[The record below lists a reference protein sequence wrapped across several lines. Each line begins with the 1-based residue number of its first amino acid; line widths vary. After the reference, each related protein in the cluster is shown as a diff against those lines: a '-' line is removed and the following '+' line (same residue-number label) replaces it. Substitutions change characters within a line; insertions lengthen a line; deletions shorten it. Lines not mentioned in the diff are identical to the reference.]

1 MPPKRD
7 SKKGP
12 KTGPLFEP
20 QKADQNP
27 EMGSAANTLSVDNP
41 SPSEMAYSGQ
51 LNREK
56 EVSSDDFN
64 TLFGGQPPPRP
75 RSPTEPGQIRET
87 PVEEDDSQLS
97 SNGNTVRSSPL
108 AAQAARK
115 QSLAAMSESEPV
127 IASNVSDTHGKSPIR
142 TGVNFP
148 IDVDGTTSF
157 VTPDKKKQTLLRL
170 IESQE
175 VEAQDVLDKALK
187 EVRFQQVESINN
199 RFRVLREWI
208 EQNPLGEEDTNAVIS
223 DRTKLESKTQDNLE
237 RSSQM
242 GGELNMNSS
251 AKPSTRHVYPNG
263 KTFDEMVNDPRFVDI
278 SGSTRNIG
286 NPLSW
291 EDRVVGQMMR
301 SHSMK
306 DGKSSSLWH
315 DQGISFDK
323 EGRPH
328 HREGYDGGNKP
339 QPKTQMQVASGDHY
353 PDDSDSDDSSDDSFD
368 GYRPQDESRRSRTP
382 WLESDSSESEV
393 PHPDDYGYEDEKI
406 SRS

>member
-51 LNREK
+51 SNREK

-115 QSLAAMSESEPV
+115 QSLTAMSETEPV
-127 IASNVSDTHGKSPIR
+127 IASNVSDTH
-142 TGVNFP
+142 
-148 IDVDGTTSF
+148 DGTTSF

-208 EQNPLGEEDTNAVIS
+208 EQNPLGKEDTNPVIS
-223 DRTKLESKTQDNLE
+223 DRIKLESKTQDNLE
-237 RSSQM
+237 RSSHM
-242 GGELNMNSS
+242 GGDLNMNSS

-263 KTFDEMVNDPRFVDI
+263 KTFDEMSGRTNDEIPFDER
-278 SGSTRNIG
+278 
-286 NPLSW
+286 W
-291 EDRVVGQMMR
+291 EIF
-301 SHSMK
+301 
-306 DGKSSSLWH
+306 KSLA
-315 DQGISFDK
+315 
-323 EGRPH
+323 RP
-328 HREGYDGGNKP
+328 
-339 QPKTQMQVASGDHY
+339 GD
-353 PDDSDSDDSSDDSFD
+353 FL
-368 GYRPQDESRRSRTP
+368 R
-382 WLESDSSESEV
+382 
-393 PHPDDYGYEDEKI
+393 
-406 SRS
+406 

>member
-27 EMGSAANTLSVDNP
+27 EMGSAANTLSVNNP

-51 LNREK
+51 SNQEK

-75 RSPTEPGQIRET
+75 RSPMEPGQIRET

-115 QSLAAMSESEPV
+115 QSLAAMSESEPA
-127 IASNVSDTHGKSPIR
+127 IASNSPSR
-142 TGVNFP
+142 MGVNFP
-148 IDVDGTTSF
+148 INVDGTTSF

-187 EVRFQQVESINN
+187 EVRFQQVESLNN

-208 EQNPLGEEDTNAVIS
+208 EQNPLGKEDTNAVIS

-263 KTFDEMVNDPRFVDI
+263 KTFDEMSGRTNDEIPFDERREI
-278 SGSTRNIG
+278 I
-286 NPLSW
+286 
-291 EDRVVGQMMR
+291 
-301 SHSMK
+301 
-306 DGKSSSLWH
+306 KSLA
-315 DQGISFDK
+315 
-323 EGRPH
+323 RP
-328 HREGYDGGNKP
+328 
-339 QPKTQMQVASGDHY
+339 GD
-353 PDDSDSDDSSDDSFD
+353 FL
-368 GYRPQDESRRSRTP
+368 R
-382 WLESDSSESEV
+382 
-393 PHPDDYGYEDEKI
+393 
-406 SRS
+406 

>member
-27 EMGSAANTLSVDNP
+27 EMGSTANTLLVDNP

-75 RSPTEPGQIRET
+75 RSPMEP
-87 PVEEDDSQLS
+87 
-97 SNGNTVRSSPL
+97 VRSSPL

-115 QSLAAMSESEPV
+115 QSLATMSESEPV
-127 IASNVSDTHGKSPIR
+127 IASNVSNTHGKSPIR
-142 TGVNFP
+142 MGVNFP

-157 VTPDKKKQTLLRL
+157 VMPDKKKQTLLRL

-175 VEAQDVLDKALK
+175 VEAQDVLHKALK
-187 EVRFQQVESINN
+187 E
-199 RFRVLREWI
+199 
-208 EQNPLGEEDTNAVIS
+208 EQNPLGKEDTNPVIS

-242 GGELNMNSS
+242 GGELNMNLS

-278 SGSTRNIG
+278 SGSTRNIC
-286 NPLSW
+286 
-291 EDRVVGQMMR
+291 M
-301 SHSMK
+301 
-306 DGKSSSLWH
+306 SSSRYKA
-315 DQGISFDK
+315 G
-323 EGRPH
+323 
-328 HREGYDGGNKP
+328 
-339 QPKTQMQVASGDHY
+339 VA
-353 PDDSDSDDSSDDSFD
+353 FF
-368 GYRPQDESRRSRTP
+368 R
-382 WLESDSSESEV
+382 
-393 PHPDDYGYEDEKI
+393 
-406 SRS
+406 